1 MTVSLAAAK
10 AHLNITTDIDDEIV
24 TRLIA
29 AATDWL
35 ERQLGY
41 VIAERYPDEVPPA
54 LDQGMLL
61 MTGHWY
67 ANREATLVG
76 VNAQTLPIGIADI
89 VNDYRDWS
97 WGEADE

>member
-1 MTVSLAAAK
+1 MTVNLAIAK
-10 AHLNITTDIDDEIV
+10 AHLNITTDIDDALV

-29 AATDWL
+29 AATDWF

-41 VIAERYPDEVPPA
+41 VIAERYSSVVPPA
-54 LDQGMLL
+54 LDQGVLL
-61 MTGHWY
+61 MTAHWY

-76 VNAQTLPIGIADI
+76 VNAQTLPLGVSDI

>member
-1 MTVSLAAAK
+1 MTVNLAIAK
-10 AHLNITTDIDDEIV
+10 AHLNITTDIDDALI

-29 AATDWL
+29 AAIDWF

-41 VIAERYPDEVPPA
+41 VITERYPSAVPPA
-54 LDQGMLL
+54 LDQGVL
-61 MTGHWY
+61 MMTAHWY

-76 VNAQTLPIGIADI
+76 VNAQTLPLGVGDI